1 MFTECPE
8 CSTGFRVTPQVLK
21 QAGGRVRCGGCGN
34 AFSAIDH
41 LTEEPPGAENNVDN
55 PAGDDLQSDDKFAET
70 SRQLL
75 ETLDEL
81 AGPDEVRIEDTGIEW
96 RVLDDNEGIAAEAE
110 IDQQDKDVAADAE
123 ASQESLDLDE
133 SRQEPQE
140 ERRYDDD
147 TPLPDEFEDE
157 EEYQYTPP
165 ARKRRASDI
174 GDADTTEFDEKQADL
189 ALSEPG
195 DWTELLDEVIDEGAA
210 AGNIPLEVEEELAA
224 IHSELSAKELP
235 PAIEPEDDPVPAD
248 IDSQFEMQAEAM
260 GIDISGIHET
270 AKEQS
275 KEDDE
280 EKDEVPVD
288 DADEN
293 DLTDVVPLLDED
305 EGIAA
310 EAAPTDIA
318 AEAEIDRQEKDV
330 AADAAPAEDEAG
342 KEDLAEDDEAID
354 DEVSELESAEELE
367 STGEF
372 EAKIDVAAKA
382 LADEEDEEE
391 DKGDMTLN
399 DVIELS
405 LEDDDEVEI
414 AAEAEATKRFKDANS
429 LVDTYAANR
438 GVRGGR
444 RRTDPAGYGVIAGT
458 IFLALLLGGQFMHAY
473 RETLSTYG
481 FFNQTVGPVYRML
494 ESGEVETIIMEGE
507 FIHDSKETARLHAE
521 AEATKRF
528 KDANSLVD
536 TYAANRGVRG
546 GRRRTDPAGYGV
558 IAGTIFLAL
567 LLGGQFMHA
576 YRETLSTYGFFNQ
589 TVGPVYRMLGN
600 PVTPEWD
607 IKGWQFEATNG
618 SVAEAS
624 EVLTIVSRIGNK
636 SQQPLPYPLVHVSLT
651 DRYEEIIGSRVLEPN
666 EYLAGDLDP
675 SKPVV
680 FGENFTAVITIDEPS
695 AEATGFKL
703 NVCYRV
709 GPTRVRCAIEDF
721 KNQD

>member
-41 LTEEPPGAENNVDN
+41 LTEEPPGADNNVDS
-55 PAGDDLQSDDKFAET
+55 PAADELQSDDKFAET

-75 ETLDEL
+75 ATLDEL

-96 RVLDDNEGIAAEAE
+96 RVLDDNEGIAAGAE
-110 IDQQDKDVAADAE
+110 IDQQQKDVAAGAAPTEAAPTDAADAE
-123 ASQESLDLDE
+123 ASQDSLDLDE
-133 SRQEPQE
+133 LGQEPQE
-140 ERRYDDD
+140 ERRYDDN

-165 ARKRRASDI
+165 APKRRASDSD
-174 GDADTTEFDEKQADL
+174 DADTTEFDEKQADL
-189 ALSEPG
+189 ALSEPE
-195 DWTELLDEVIDEGAA
+195 DWTELLDEVVDEGAA

-224 IHSELSAKELP
+224 IHSELSAKEAP
-235 PAIEPEDDPVPAD
+235 PAIEPEDNPVPAD

-270 AKEQS
+270 AKAQS
-275 KEDDE
+275 EEDDAE
-280 EKDEVPVD
+280 EDAAPAD
-288 DADEN
+288 DAEEN
-293 DLTDVVPLLDED
+293 DLTDEVPLLDEE

-310 EAAPTDIA
+310 EAEFDQQEERIAAKAAPT
-318 AEAEIDRQEKDV
+318 
-330 AADAAPAEDEAG
+330 DAAPAADEAG
-342 KEDLAEDDEAID
+342 QEDLAEDDEAIED
-354 DEVSELESAEELE
+354 DVAEVDSAEELE

-382 LADEEDEEE
+382 LVGEEDQEE
-391 DKGDMTLN
+391 DMTLN
-399 DVIELS
+399 DLIELS

-414 AAEAEATKRFKDANS
+414 AAEAETEEELEDVGYKSELDEIDISSTGSLLDEEEETTGKDKKMDFAATLVGMDDPSKLFDESSNEVETIIMEGEFIHDSKETARLHAEAEAKKRFKDANS

-458 IFLALLLGGQFMHAY
+458 IFLTLLLGGQFMHAY

-481 FFNQTVGPVYRML
+481 FFNQ
-494 ESGEVETIIMEGE
+494 SI
-507 FIHDSKETARLHAE
+507 
-521 AEATKRF
+521 
-528 KDANSLVD
+528 
-536 TYAANRGVRG
+536 
-546 GRRRTDPAGYGV
+546 
-558 IAGTIFLAL
+558 
-567 LLGGQFMHA
+567 
-576 YRETLSTYGFFNQ
+576 
-589 TVGPVYRMLGN
+589 GPVYRMLGN

-618 SVAEAS
+618 SVAEES

-680 FGENFTAVITIDEPS
+680 FGDNFTAVITIDEPS

>member
-41 LTEEPPGAENNVDN
+41 LTEEPPGADNNVDN

-75 ETLDEL
+75 ATLDEL

-96 RVLDDNEGIAAEAE
+96 RVLDDIEGIAAEAG
-110 IDQQDKDVAADAE
+110 IDQHEKDVAADAAPTDAADAE
-123 ASQESLDLDE
+123 TSQESLDLDE
-133 SRQEPQE
+133 PGQEPQE
-140 ERRYDDD
+140 ERRYDDN
-147 TPLPDEFEDE
+147 TPLPDELEDE

-165 ARKRRASDI
+165 ARKRRASDSD
-174 GDADTTEFDEKQADL
+174 DADTTEFDEKQADL
-189 ALSEPG
+189 ALSEPE
-195 DWTELLDEVIDEGAA
+195 DWTELLDEVVDEGAA

-224 IHSELSAKELP
+224 IHSELSAKEAP
-235 PAIEPEDDPVPAD
+235 PAIEPEDNPVPAD

-270 AKEQS
+270 AKAQS
-275 KEDDE
+275 EEDDAE
-280 EKDEVPVD
+280 EDAAPAD
-288 DADEN
+288 DAEEN
-293 DLTDVVPLLDED
+293 DLTDEVPLLDEE
-305 EGIAA
+305 EG
-310 EAAPTDIA
+310 IA
-318 AEAEIDRQEKDV
+318 AEAEIDQQEERIAAKAEIDQQEKDV
-330 AADAAPAEDEAG
+330 AADAAPTDAAPAADEAG
-342 KEDLAEDDEAID
+342 QEDLAEDDEAIED
-354 DEVSELESAEELE
+354 DVAEVDSAEELE

-382 LADEEDEEE
+382 LVGEEDEEE
-391 DKGDMTLN
+391 DMTLN
-399 DVIELS
+399 DVIELT

-414 AAEAEATKRFKDANS
+414 AAEAETEEELEDVGDKSELDEIDISSTGSLLDEEEETTGKDKKMDFAATLVGMDDPSKLFDEDSNEVETIIMEGEFIHDSKETARLHAEAEAKKRFKDANS

-458 IFLALLLGGQFMHAY
+458 IFFTLLLGGQFMHAY

-481 FFNQTVGPVYRML
+481 FFNQ
-494 ESGEVETIIMEGE
+494 SI
-507 FIHDSKETARLHAE
+507 
-521 AEATKRF
+521 
-528 KDANSLVD
+528 
-536 TYAANRGVRG
+536 
-546 GRRRTDPAGYGV
+546 
-558 IAGTIFLAL
+558 
-567 LLGGQFMHA
+567 
-576 YRETLSTYGFFNQ
+576 
-589 TVGPVYRMLGN
+589 GPVYRMLGN

-618 SVAEAS
+618 SVAEES

-721 KNQD
+721 KN